1 MSDQGQGRFF
11 AVGIGPGDPELIT
24 IKAARVIGEADVV
37 AFHAGVR
44 KQSHARRIASDL
56 IPADVIEEELR
67 YPVTTGT
74 TDHPGGY
81 VGALAA
87 FYDECDDRI
96 TAHLEA
102 GRTVVL
108 LAEGDPLFY
117 GSSMY
122 LVDRMKAR
130 FATEVVPG
138 IPAFAAATAG
148 LGQPLVRQTD
158 VLTVLA
164 GTLPEPELARRLADT
179 DGAIIMKLGRT
190 FPAVRSALAQAGRL
204 EGAMYV
210 ERASMPEERWQPVV
224 DVDPESVPYF
234 SLIVVPGDSR
244 AVPTATRMRAV
255 WDQTASSSAPAVRL
269 GTKPQPSELLVVG
282 LGPGPADWLT
292 PEAAEALATVDH
304 VVGYA
309 PYVNRVPQR
318 AGLQRHASGNTVELD
333 RARFALDL
341 ALGGERVAVVS
352 GGDAGVFGMA
362 SAVYEAAVDERYAAV
377 PVRVLPGVS
386 AIQAVAARAGAPI
399 GADFA
404 VLSLSD
410 RLKPWPVIERRL
422 RAIAEADLVLGI
434 YNPASRSRRDQVVA
448 AQKLLLEHRSP
459 DTVVI
464 VGRDVGREEESVEV
478 TTLAALDA
486 DAIDMK
492 CLLLVGASSTRVTTG
507 GAVWTPRWVE

>member
-1 MSDQGQGRFF
+1 MSGQLFV
-11 AVGIGPGDPELIT
+11 VGIGPGDPELIT
-24 IKAARVIGEADVV
+24 LKAARIIGAADVV

-44 KQSHARRIASDL
+44 KRSHARRIAGDL
-56 IPADVIEEELR
+56 VPDGAIEEELR

-81 VGALAA
+81 VGALAD
-87 FYDECDDRI
+87 FYDECEARV
-96 TAHLEA
+96 TGHLEA
-102 GRTVVL
+102 GRDVVL

-122 LVDRMKAR
+122 LVDRLRDR
-130 FATEVVPG
+130 FPTEVVPG
-138 IPAFAAATAG
+138 VPAFAAATAG
-148 LGQPLVRQTD
+148 LAQPLVRQTD
-158 VLTVLA
+158 VLTVLP

-179 DGAIIMKLGRT
+179 EGAIIMKLGRT

-210 ERASMPEERWQPVV
+210 ERASMPEAQWRPVAEI
-224 DVDPESVPYF
+224 DPASVPYF
-234 SLIVVPGDSR
+234 SLIVVPGD
-244 AVPTATRMRAV
+244 TAGN
-255 WDQTASSSAPAVRL
+255 QTTERLRTQDRL
-269 GTKPQPSELLVVG
+269 GLEARCARTSASGDAPHELLVVG
-282 LGPGPADWLT
+282 LGPGPSAWLT
-292 PEAAEALATVDH
+292 PEAAEALAGVDH

-309 PYVNRVPQR
+309 PYVSRVPQR
-318 AGLQRHASGNTVELD
+318 AGLQRHASGNTVEVD

-341 ALGGERVAVVS
+341 ALRGERVAVVS

-362 SAVYEAAVDERYAAV
+362 SAVYEAAASDERYDAV
-377 PVRVLPGVS
+377 AVTVLPGLS

-404 VLSLSD
+404 VVSLSD

-459 DTVVI
+459 DTVVV
-464 VGRDVGREEESVEV
+464 VGRDVGREEESLEV
-478 TTLAALDA
+478 TTLAGLDA
-486 DAIDMK
+486 ATIDMK
-492 CLLLVGASSTRVTTG
+492 CLLLVGASSTRVAPG